1 MTDQKQSIDK
11 LLDSL
16 KERAKELSCLYDI
29 EELLRNPD
37 ANIDEVFNGVIRAI
51 PPGWQFPEVCRA
63 KLEIDGKTYTSAD
76 LIETEWLLTTDIM
89 VQDTVFGTL
98 SIYYIKEMPQADIGP
113 FLNEEKKLIGTISDR
128 IAHFLMWRKLRN
140 VSKEWVTAQREL
152 SEHKKAEWQ
161 VILDLLRQTDMELF
175 LRISQKMLN
184 HLCWSGIQEAENL
197 RLSIL
202 PAEARLE
209 SEFVEDSNQPDAKQ
223 LVKFTAEISD
233 KAFRIAD
240 SHLSDEEILSRV
252 QKWIHE
258 DKLGFLAQVV
268 NRNLSL
274 SDVTD
279 AVRRYYHIAP
289 EGLEVHS
296 PSSRGIQV
304 SLIRRILS
312 DQLDYINIAKNY
324 TDLGDFYHL
333 LQKVIFA
340 PESRGKLGGKSAG
353 VFLASQILMKSK
365 VHGDIFANIKVPK
378 TWYVTSDTLLD
389 FMHYNNFDEIVE
401 QKYKEI
407 DLVRLEY
414 RNIVQ
419 TFKNSHFPPEV
430 IKGLSVALD
439 DFKDSSLIVRSSSLL
454 EDRMGAAFSG
464 KYKSLFLANRGTK
477 QERLEALMD
486 AIAEVYAS
494 TFGPDPIEYR
504 SERGLLDFGE
514 EMGIM
519 IQEVVGKK
527 VGDYFLPAFAGVAFN
542 RNEFRWS
549 PRIKREDG
557 LVRLVPGLGTRAV
570 DRTADDYPILIAP
583 GQPGLRVNV
592 SVDEMVRY
600 SPKKIDVINL
610 KTQRFETIEIDKL
623 LQQCGD
629 EFPAI
634 EDIFSVYEDGHM
646 TQPNMFSIDPNKN
659 DLVVTFDGL
668 ILRTKFVK
676 QMKEIMSLL
685 EEKLKTPVDIEFA
698 HDGKDFYLLQCRPQ
712 SSTDDDVAA
721 PIPKD
726 IPKDKIVFTANR
738 YISNGRVPHISH
750 IVYVDPEKYGE
761 ITDKNDLIVIGR
773 CIGKLNELLPK
784 RHFILMGPGRWGSR
798 GDIKLGVS
806 VTYSDINNTAV
817 LIEIARKKG
826 NYVPD
831 LSFGTHFFQDL
842 VETKIRYLPLYPDDD
857 GIVFNE
863 LFLTRSKNYLTEILP
878 EYAHLEN
885 IVRLIAVKNETDG
898 KVLKILMNAELDEAV
913 GILSDPGI
921 EIGEKSSK
929 TRKCEED
936 ITIDSFW
943 RWRMGM
949 AEEIARR
956 LDADK
961 FGVIGF
967 YVFGST
973 KNGTAGPGSDI
984 DLLIHFRG
992 TEEQQRQLNLWLD
1005 GWSLSLDEMNY
1016 LQTGYRTGGILD
1028 IHFVTDEDIRN
1039 KTSYASKIGA
1049 VTDAARP
1056 LKIRDESTEDS

>member
-1 MTDQKQSIDK
+1 MTDQKQSIDR

-16 KERAKELSCLYDI
+16 KERAKELNCLYSI
-29 EELLRNPD
+29 EELLKNPD
-37 ANIDEVFNGVIRAI
+37 ADADEVFEGVIQVI
-51 PPGWQFPEVCRA
+51 PPGWQYPDVCKVRLEVEGTVYKSPDFEESPWSQTA
-63 KLEIDGKTYTSAD
+63 QIT
-76 LIETEWLLTTDIM
+76 
-89 VQDTVFGTL
+89 VQDTTFGSL
-98 SIYYIKEMPQADIGP
+98 CVYYIKEMPQADIGP
-113 FLNEEKKLIGTISDR
+113 FLKEEEKLIGTIADR
-128 IAHFLMWRKLRN
+128 IAHFLMWRRLRH
-140 VSKEWVTAQREL
+140 VSEEWVTAQREL

-161 VILDLLRQTDMELF
+161 VILDLLRQTDKELF

-197 RLSIL
+197 RLSIS
-202 PAEARLE
+202 PSESRLE
-209 SEFVEDSNQPDAKQ
+209 SEIVEDLNQPDTKR
-223 LVKFTAEISD
+223 LVRFTEDVSD
-233 KAFRIAD
+233 KTFRIANN
-240 SHLSDEEILSRV
+240 HLSDDEILSRV

-353 VFLASQILMKSK
+353 VFLATQILKKSK
-365 VHGDIFANIKVPK
+365 GHGDIFDNLKVPK
-378 TWYVTSDTLLD
+378 TWYITSDTLLD

-414 RNIVQ
+414 RNIIQ

-439 DFKDSSLIVRSSSLL
+439 DFKDASLIVRSSSLL

-504 SERGLLDFGE
+504 AERGLLDFGE

-527 VGDYFLPAFAGVAFN
+527 VGDYFLPAFAGVAFS

-549 PRIKREDG
+549 PRIKRKDG

-600 SPKKIDVINL
+600 SPKKVDVINL
-610 KTQRFETIEIDKL
+610 KTHRFETIEISKL
-623 LQQCGD
+623 VKEFGD
-629 EFPAI
+629 ELPAV
-634 EDIFSVYEDGHM
+634 EDMFSIYEDGHM
-646 TQPNMFSIDPNKN
+646 SQANLFNLDPSRD

-668 ILRTKFVK
+668 ISRTKFVT

-685 EEKLKTPVDIEFA
+685 EEKLNTPVDIEFA
-698 HDGKDFYLLQCRPQ
+698 HDGKNFYLLQCRPQ
-712 SSTDDDVAA
+712 SSSDDDVAA
-721 PIPKD
+721 PIPKNLSKKE
-726 IPKDKIVFTANR
+726 IIFTANR

-761 ITDKNDLIVIGR
+761 IGEKNELVAIGN

-798 GDIKLGVS
+798 GDIKLGVN

-842 VETKIRYLPLYPDDD
+842 VESKIRYIPLYPDDE
-857 GIVFNE
+857 GVQFNE
-863 LFLTRSKNYLTEILP
+863 LFLTRSKNFLSEVLP
-878 EYAHLEN
+878 EFKYLEDV
-885 IVRLIAVKNETDG
+885 VRLIAVKSETDG
-898 KVLKILMNAELDEAV
+898 RVLQILMNADLDEAV
-913 GILSDPGI
+913 GVIADPQKEYGGETRRI
-921 EIGEKSSK
+921 ES
-929 TRKCEED
+929 TEED
-936 ITIDSFW
+936 ASSDGYW

-949 AEEIARR
+949 AEEIANR
-956 LDADK
+956 LEPEE
-961 FGVIGF
+961 FGVAGL

-992 TEEQQRQLNLWLD
+992 TEDQKERLKLWLE
-1005 GWSLSLDEMNY
+1005 GWSQSLDEMNY
-1016 LQTGYRTGGILD
+1016 LQTGYRTGGLLD
-1028 IHFVTDEDIRN
+1028 LHFVTDEDIKN

-1056 LKIRDESTEDS
+1056 LKINGDEPA